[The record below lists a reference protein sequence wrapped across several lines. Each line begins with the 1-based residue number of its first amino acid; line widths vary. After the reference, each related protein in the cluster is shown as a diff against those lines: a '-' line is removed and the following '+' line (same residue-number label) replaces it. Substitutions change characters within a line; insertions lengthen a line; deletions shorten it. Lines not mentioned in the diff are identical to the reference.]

1 MKDWLRVERD
11 RVRLMVEIMDG
22 TLKQD
27 KEKEDN
33 SQQPVPSESHH
44 DTGIS
49 VQIGG

>member
-1 MKDWLRVERD
+1 MNDWLRVERD

-22 TLKQD
+22 TRKQAT
-27 KEKEDN
+27 EQEDN
-33 SQQPVPSESHH
+33 SQQPGPAEGHH